1 MSRSKKISLF
11 IVFTLIFGVIAVFHE
26 SRFGKF
32 IDREVYEFIYAS
44 ESFLTTALFL
54 GFTQLGEVISMIIL
68 SLIVI
73 AILLLYRMNIH
84 ALFMVVSMLAS
95 SILIPILK
103 HSFDRERPAFL
114 RLIEISGFSFP
125 SGHSLGSTIFF
136 GSLMVIIK
144 HTNLNHKA
152 VLYAI
157 CAVFILLIC
166 SSRVYLGVHF
176 PTDVLAGIAIGS
188 ATVALVSWLFH
199 GKFND
204 IK

>member
-26 SRFGKF
+26 SRIGKF

-84 ALFMVVSMLAS
+84 ALFMVVSRS
-95 SILIPILK
+95 E
-103 HSFDRERPAFL
+103 ER
-114 RLIEISGFSFP
+114 
-125 SGHSLGSTIFF
+125 
-136 GSLMVIIK
+136 
-144 HTNLNHKA
+144 
-152 VLYAI
+152 
-157 CAVFILLIC
+157 
-166 SSRVYLGVHF
+166 RV
-176 PTDVLAGIAIGS
+176 
-188 ATVALVSWLFH
+188 
-199 GKFND
+199 GKV
-204 IK
+204 